1 LLADGRPGQL
11 VDALIA
17 SSINRGESDL
27 ITDHVEQLT
36 RQEARSYAHWA
47 RDHRQEFERPS

>member
-36 RQEARSYAHWA
+36 RQGARSYAHWA